1 MSSTVLPDDNYGPE
15 VLSEASEKS
24 DALTLWK
31 VATVA
36 SAVGIIGRVALQG
49 FPSVETVT
57 PLAIASGYYLGW
69 RRGLYVGATGFM
81 ASNFLIWGGQGPWT
95 FFQAMGAGLAG
106 IVGAGF
112 SVFDNKYGFFTS
124 IVSGIMAYEIIVNIG
139 SLIYNP
145 FGLTSPLLYL
155 AGALPFAL
163 THIIT
168 SVGFGGVLYGFDRK
182 LKKFYK

>member
-1 MSSTVLPDDNYGPE
+1 MSATVVTDDSYGPDI
-15 VLSEASEKS
+15 LSETSKKVDS
-24 DALTLWK
+24 LTLWK

-36 SAVGIIGRVALQG
+36 SAAGIVGRVALQG
-49 FPSVETVT
+49 VPSVETVT

-69 RRGLYVGATGFM
+69 KRGLYVGATGFM
-81 ASNFLIWGGQGPWT
+81 VSNFLIWGGQGPWT
-95 FFQAMGAGLAG
+95 FFQATGAGFAG

-112 SVFDNKYGFFTS
+112 SIFDNKYGFFAS
-124 IVSGIMAYEIIVNIG
+124 IASGTIAYELIVNTG

-145 FGLTSPLLYL
+145 FGITSPLLYL

-168 SVGFGGVLYGFDRK
+168 SVGFGGILYGFDEK
-182 LKKFYK
+182 LERLYR